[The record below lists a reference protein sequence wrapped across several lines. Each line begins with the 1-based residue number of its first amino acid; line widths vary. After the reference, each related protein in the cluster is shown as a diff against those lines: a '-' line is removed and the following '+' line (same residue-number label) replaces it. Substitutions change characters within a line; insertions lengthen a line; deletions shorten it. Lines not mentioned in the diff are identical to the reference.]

1 MVTVGS
7 VHNCTVVQ
15 QVGRC
20 KSKSNHLPHV
30 GCQRA
35 KLKVQRQRAGTS
47 VVSHALQ
54 LLDLAPS
61 DIGAVISANPL
72 SIFMFVSI
80 STTRHMF
87 SSIIKPIPT
96 GFSFLR
102 PVSFRS
108 IGAKIRSCFFSH
120 LVSFHLVNLDTID
133 QATRALTLGIV
144 ALLRVCLP
152 RSIQGTRSL
161 ILCLHMHRNR

>member
-1 MVTVGS
+1 MRWKSLDHRRFHAGFSVVVFPAVVIVGS

-96 GFSFLR
+96 GFSFFATSLF
-102 PVSFRS
+102 SQHRS
-108 IGAKIRSCFFSH
+108 QDSILFFLASCLFS
-120 LVSFHLVNLDTID
+120 
-133 QATRALTLGIV
+133 
-144 ALLRVCLP
+144 P
-152 RSIQGTRSL
+152 RQS
-161 ILCLHMHRNR
+161 